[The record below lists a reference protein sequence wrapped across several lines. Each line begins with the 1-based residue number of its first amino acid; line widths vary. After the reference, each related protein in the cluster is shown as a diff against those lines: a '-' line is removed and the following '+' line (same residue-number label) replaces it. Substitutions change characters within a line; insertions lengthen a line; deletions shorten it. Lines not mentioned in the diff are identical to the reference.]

1 VVRRLH
7 CALAS
12 RRPFAMLP
20 RRTLLA
26 LVLLTLF
33 WGINW
38 PIMKVSLREL
48 PPLWFRAVSMTG
60 GVLLLFAWY
69 RLRGVSLALPR
80 AQVGRV
86 LLVGVPNVLGWHAL
100 SIFGV
105 QALASG
111 RAAILGFTMPIW
123 TALLGVAFFGQPMAA
138 RQWIATAC
146 AAGAVALL
154 LQHEMGTLAGH
165 PAGTLWMLG
174 AAASWALGTLLLGR
188 VQIGLSTE
196 AMTIWMI
203 GLCLPPLWLL
213 ALALEPLPSWQLS
226 PEVWFGL
233 MYGSVVNYG
242 IAQILWFTI
251 ARRLPPLASALSVML
266 IPIIGLGSAMWIS
279 GEQPYPQDY
288 GAAALI
294 VTALAFGLLGRRPA
308 ERRSAAPSARDRHQ
322 S

>member
-1 VVRRLH
+1 
-7 CALAS
+7 
-12 RRPFAMLP
+12 M
-20 RRTLLA
+20 
-26 LVLLTLF
+26 
-33 WGINW
+33 
-38 PIMKVSLREL
+38 
-48 PPLWFRAVSMTG
+48 
-60 GVLLLFAWY
+60 
-69 RLRGVSLALPR
+69 
-80 AQVGRV
+80 
-86 LLVGVPNVLGWHAL
+86 GVPNVLGWHAL

-146 AAGAVALL
+146 AAAAVSLL
-154 LQHEMGTLAGH
+154 LHHEMETLAGH

-174 AAASWALGTLLLGR
+174 AAAAWALGTLLLGR
-188 VQIGLSTE
+188 VSVALSTE

-213 ALALEPLPSWQLS
+213 ALALEPMPSWHLS

-233 MYGSVVNYG
+233 IYGSVVNYG
-242 IAQILWFTI
+242 IAQIIWFTI

-266 IPIIGLGSAMWIS
+266 IPVIGLGSAMWIS

-294 VTALAFGLLGRRPA
+294 VAALAFGLLGKRPA
-308 ERRSAAPSARDRHQ
+308 KGGGPTPSARDRHQ